1 MNTPTVTLFTGTPR
15 YIGDAGQFSAIWK
28 QPVAGPVRITR
39 EGLAGDAQADR
50 RVHGGPE
57 KAVHHYAGE
66 NYAKLAARFPQLAD
80 ALVVGSI
87 GENISTFGLDESTV
101 CIGDVFRVGTAVLQV
116 CQPRRP
122 CWKIDARYGATGIT
136 AHIVDSGL
144 TGWYYR
150 VLEEGE
156 ARPGDAFVHAERP
169 PGAVPLETLWTAW
182 HRHRPDVERLA
193 AIAAAPGLTPAWV
206 KKIGDRLDW
215 LAANPATAETGP
227 GTSAG
232 PAVKG

>member
-1 MNTPTVTLFTGTPR
+1 MNAPTITLFTGTPR

-28 QPVAGPVRITR
+28 QPVTGPLRINK
-39 EGLAGDAQADR
+39 EGLAGDVQADR

-66 NYAKLAARFPQLAD
+66 NYARLAARFPQAAE

-87 GENISTFGLDESTV
+87 GENVSTFGLDESAV
-101 CIGDVFRVGTAVLQV
+101 CIGDIYRIGTALLQV

-122 CWKIDARYGATGIT
+122 CWKIDARYETTGIT
-136 AHIVDSGL
+136 AHIVETGL

-156 ARPGDAFVHAERP
+156 AAAGDAFLHVERP
-169 PGAVPLETLWTAW
+169 VGAVTLAALWTAW
-182 HRHRPDVERLA
+182 HQHRPDAGGLA
-193 AIAAAPGLTPAWV
+193 ALAAAPGLTPAWV
-206 KKIGDRLDW
+206 KKIRDRLDW
-215 LAANPATAETGP
+215 LAANPA
-227 GTSAG
+227 
-232 PAVKG
+232 PAAAASKA